1 MPRSNRL
8 VLRVAE
14 LCGSGVAIVDA
25 SSRWPAIL
33 EVETAR
39 GWIRAAAHLGVIG
52 RTHRGRDDER
62 RFQNPGQGRPVR
74 LPPGSIIPLLLGL
87 WERGPRPVL
96 VAMGD
101 PYHRVG
107 AQTRQSLFMPLWQL
121 EQASTVGWAE
131 HTSSSGERIT
141 AFHPALLP
149 SFVEMALAEVPIPA
163 DEMISIIDASGLL
176 EVEGNTSEE
185 RVRRASSGLVRQ
197 RQFGRQV
204 VKAYEGLCS
213 MCGLNLGLVEGAHI
227 YPVSAPQ
234 SPDEI
239 WNGIALCRNH
249 HSAFD
254 KHLVWVEPG
263 NRQVRLHPQ
272 VHHQCKRS
280 EASGLFVRSTLPQ
293 LRLPLPS
300 YPAPRQDMFERRYSF
315 FRELYSWSAEA

>member
-1 MPRSNRL
+1 MSRSNRL

-14 LCGSGVAIVDA
+14 LSGGGVSIVDA
-25 SSRWPAIL
+25 SGRWPAIL
-33 EVETAR
+33 DVQTAR

-74 LPPGSIIPLLLGL
+74 LPAGTAIPLLLGL

-101 PYHRVG
+101 PFHRMG

-121 EQASTVGWAE
+121 EQASEVGWAE

-149 SFVEMALAEVPIPA
+149 SYVEMALAEARVAA

-176 EVEGNTSEE
+176 EIAGNTSQE
-185 RVRRASSGLVRQ
+185 RVRRASSALVRQ
-197 RQFGRQV
+197 RQLGAQI
-204 VKAYEGLCS
+204 VKAYEGLCA

-249 HSAFD
+249 HSVFD
-254 KHLVWVEPG
+254 QHLVWVEPG
-263 NRQVRLHPQ
+263 HREVRLHPQ
-272 VHHQCKRS
+272 LYEQSKRN
-280 EASGLFVRSTLPQ
+280 EASGQFVRSTLPQ
-293 LRLPLPS
+293 LRSPLPS
-300 YPAPRQDMFERRYSF
+300 YSAPRREMFERRYSF
-315 FRELYSWSAEA
+315 FGELYSWSAEA